1 MRGTSV
7 GTQNIFASK
16 RARALLCAAGAS
28 LCAGCAHYFGDLD
41 ERPARAHSTPS
52 GRSKRVDT
60 DRAFAVND
68 EFDLVVSYRREAA
81 RSSIPASNQ
90 AEIVASGLPNIDCM
104 IAGRA
109 RVLLVERQTLRA
121 ISIDVTSGYWSEG
134 AAARTYPIAVGQ
146 RVIVFASP
154 QGEVERVVFD
164 RSMSVFA
171 TNMARSCFEYAPLW
185 TPLRAWVGSSSRRR
199 IGEEW
204 FVCEEDQSSG
214 GWRGES
220 TIAGRYARL
229 ARVTEV
235 EGARALLLQ
244 SWSDGPLLARQVI
257 GRDRWERRR
266 LTSDVRALVLRGTDA
281 PWQRVESVIRAE
293 YATPTPVEYHSVNG
307 ALPPPIPWE
316 VFTLDDITARRAAE
330 LSRFTRAPR

>member
-7 GTQNIFASK
+7 GSQNIFASK

-28 LCAGCAHYFGDLD
+28 LSAGCAHYFGDLD
-41 ERPARAHSTPS
+41 DRPARAHSTPS

-81 RSSIPASNQ
+81 RSSIPALNE
-90 AEIVASGLPNIDCM
+90 AEIIASGPSNIDCM

-109 RVLLVERQTLRA
+109 RVLSVERQALRA
-121 ISIDVTSGYWSEG
+121 ISVDVTRGHWREG
-134 AAARTYPIAVGQ
+134 SAAQTQPIAVGQ
-146 RVIVFASP
+146 RVIVFASS

-164 RSMSVFA
+164 RPMSVFA

-266 LTSDVRALVLRGTDA
+266 LTSDLRALVLRGTDA

-293 YATPTPVEYHSVNG
+293 YATPTPIVYRGGYGVLISPVG
-307 ALPPPIPWE
+307 QE